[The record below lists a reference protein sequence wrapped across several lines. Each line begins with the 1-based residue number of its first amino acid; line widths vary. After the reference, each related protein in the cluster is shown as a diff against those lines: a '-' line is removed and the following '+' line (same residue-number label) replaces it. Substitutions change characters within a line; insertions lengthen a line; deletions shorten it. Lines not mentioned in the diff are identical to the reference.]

1 MIRCT
6 IGMMAHNEE
15 RNVVPA
21 LCALLDQELDGC
33 TIDEIIVIASG
44 CIDRTVELARH
55 IAAGDPRVTVDVEPE
70 RTGKAA
76 AVNRLIK
83 QAKGEVIVL
92 SGADTL
98 PDRVAISSLV
108 APLCDPAVGMTG
120 AQVVPVDTPD
130 TVLGRMSHML
140 WRLHHLMALRR
151 PKLGE
156 MVAFRNV
163 IAGIPPDAVTDEV
176 ALEAEIHARGYR
188 LVYAPAALVFNRGP
202 QTLHDFLLQRRRI
215 YAGHLAL
222 AREQGYAAASL
233 SLTRVLPLAWE
244 LLGSEPRLA
253 PWIPVLAAFE
263 CYGRL
268 LGKRDASG
276 GRKSFIWP
284 MVRSTKQ
291 VQPVHR
297 PLAALV
303 LECRPNATWSTAARH
318 RVRGLARETR
328 TMLWWND
335 DQCRLVFVVRPAGNV
350 PASECARIFARDVER
365 AIGGESVL
373 SAARVVAFRGLPSV
387 DAGAVAPGT
396 VALAATA
403 TRPERATARLV
414 ASARRR

>member
-15 RNVVPA
+15 RNVGPA

-44 CIDRTVELARH
+44 CTDRTVELAH
-55 IAAGDPRVTVDVEPE
+55 HVAAGDPRVIVDVEPE

-83 QAKGEVIVL
+83 QARGEVIVL

-98 PDRVAISSLV
+98 PDRVAISCLV
-108 APLCDPAVGMTG
+108 APFADPTVGMTG

-163 IAGIPPDAVTDEV
+163 IAGIPPDAATDEV
-176 ALEAEIHARGYR
+176 ALEAAIHAKGYR

-202 QTLHDFLLQRRRI
+202 QTLPDFLLQRRRI
-215 YAGHLAL
+215 YGGHLAL

-233 SLTRVLPLAWE
+233 SLTRALPLAWE
-244 LLGSEPRLA
+244 LLASEPRLA
-253 PWIPVLAAFE
+253 PWIPVLAAVE
-263 CYGRL
+263 CYGRI
-268 LGKRDASG
+268 LGKRDADG
-276 GRKSFIWP
+276 GRKGFIWP
-284 MVRSTKQ
+284 MARSTKQ

-303 LECRPNATWSTAARH
+303 LECRPDATWSAATRH
-318 RVRGLARETR
+318 RVRRLARQTR

-335 DQCRLVFVVRPAGNV
+335 DQCRLVFVVRPEENV
-350 PASECARIFARDVER
+350 PASERARSLTRDVER
-365 AIGGESVL
+365 AFGGDAAV
-373 SAARVVAFRGLPSV
+373 SATRIVAFRGLPAV
-387 DAGAVAPGT
+387 EADVAPAAAMATSPEG
-396 VALAATA
+396 AATA
-403 TRPERATARLV
+403 GLV
-414 ASARRR
+414 ASARPR

>member
-21 LCALLDQELDGC
+21 LCALLDQQLDGC

-44 CIDRTVELARH
+44 CTDRTVELARH
-55 IAAGDPRVTVDVEPE
+55 VAAGDTRVFVDVEPE
-70 RTGKAA
+70 RTGKAT

-83 QAKGEVIVL
+83 RARGEVIVL

-98 PDRVAISSLV
+98 PDRVAISCLV
-108 APLCDPAVGMTG
+108 APFRDACVGMTG

-163 IAGIPPDAVTDEV
+163 IAGIPPDTVTDEV
-176 ALEAEIHARGYR
+176 ALEAEIHAKGYR

-215 YAGHLAL
+215 YAGHLVL
-222 AREQGYAAASL
+222 AREQGYAASSL

-244 LLGSEPRLA
+244 LLAAEPRLA

-263 CYGRL
+263 CYGRV
-268 LGKRDASG
+268 LGKRDADG
-276 GRKSFIWP
+276 GRKGFIWP
-284 MVRSTKQ
+284 MAHTTKQ

-303 LECRPNATWSTAARH
+303 LECRPGATWSATTRH
-318 RVRGLARETR
+318 RIRRLARATR

-335 DQCRLVFVVRPAGNV
+335 DQCRLVFVVRPDGNA
-350 PASECARIFARDVER
+350 PASERARSLTRDVESTL
-365 AIGGESVL
+365 GGDAAV
-373 SAARVVAFRGLPSV
+373 SATRVVAFRGLPSIESATV
-387 DAGAVAPGT
+387 TAAAEATSPQRAAPSGLVAP
-396 VALAATA
+396 APP
-403 TRPERATARLV
+403 R
-414 ASARRR
+414 